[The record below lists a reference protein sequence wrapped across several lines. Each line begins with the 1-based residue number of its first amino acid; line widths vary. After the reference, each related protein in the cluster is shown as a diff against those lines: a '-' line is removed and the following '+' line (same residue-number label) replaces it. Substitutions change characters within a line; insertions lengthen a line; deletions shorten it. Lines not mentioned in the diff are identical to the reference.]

1 MKKLFSLLTI
11 IITSFLLI
19 GIGTQSILATQTED
33 NSEKSGDVSK
43 YLPLA
48 LDSSQKSIP
57 EWIKNTAGWWAEGK
71 IIDASFIAGIQWL
84 IANGVITVSSTEQE
98 AKSGYEIPK
107 WIKNN
112 AGWWAEGKIPD
123 SAFLSGLEWL
133 IEHGII
139 ILNLPKDID
148 PYDVTFSPLLP
159 DIKQKNLQYITTTFF
174 HIFGD
179 LDSIQVID
187 GIEYWGTVYLG
198 IDNEQMDD
206 YNNVSIWNNQQQAIV
221 VYPFFT
227 NTAYNEPGFYTYYRG
242 ECDTCTTIPFA
253 DSRLMFASS
262 GNAFQA
268 LSLMGYKLTNDITI
282 DKNPDILKKYDKVI
296 MLHNEYVTQ
305 AMFDAITN
313 HPNVIYL
320 YPNALYAE
328 IEVDYENNLIT
339 LIRGHDY
346 PPEDPVSNGFDW
358 EFDNTHPYE
367 YDTECSNMEFYN
379 IDNGWMT
386 NCYPEQV
393 FVNSKDGTYNI
404 LEIIKA
410 L

>member
-1 MKKLFSLLTI
+1 MRNILKKLFCLLTI

-19 GIGTQSILATQTED
+19 GTQST
-33 NSEKSGDVSK
+33 
-43 YLPLA
+43 LA
-48 LDSSQKSIP
+48 LDSSPKPIP
-57 EWIKNTAGWWAEGK
+57 EWIKNNAGWWAEGK
-71 IIDASFIAGIQWL
+71 IFDASFIAGIQWL
-84 IANGVITVSSTEQE
+84 ITNDIITVSSTGEE

-112 AGWWAEGKIPD
+112 AGWWASGEIPD

-139 ILNLPKDID
+139 IVNLPEVVD
-148 PYDVTFSPLLP
+148 PYDVTFSPIFS
-159 DIKQKNLQYITTTFF
+159 DVKQKNLDYVTTSFF
-174 HIFGD
+174 HVFGD
-179 LDSIQVID
+179 IDSIQVID
-187 GIEYWGTVYLG
+187 GEEFWGAIYLG
-198 IDNEQMDD
+198 INNELMDE
-206 YNNVSIWNNQQQAIV
+206 YNEVSIWNNPQDAVI

-227 NTAYNEPGFYTYYRG
+227 NAAYNEPGFYTYFRG
-242 ECDTCTTIPFA
+242 ECDTCTTTPFA
-253 DSRLMFASS
+253 NPELYFATS
-262 GNAFQA
+262 GNAVQA
-268 LSLMGYKLTNDITI
+268 LSLMGYKMISDMSI

-296 MLHNEYVTQ
+296 MLHNEYVTRT
-305 AMFDAITN
+305 MFDAITN

-339 LIRGHDY
+339 LIRGHNY

-367 YDTECSNMEFYN
+367 YDTECLTMQFYK

-393 FVNSKDGTYNI
+393 FATSTNGTYEI
-404 LEIIKA
+404 LKTIKE

>member
-1 MKKLFSLLTI
+1 MRNILKKLFCLLTI

-19 GIGTQSILATQTED
+19 GTQST
-33 NSEKSGDVSK
+33 
-43 YLPLA
+43 LA
-48 LDSSQKSIP
+48 LDSSPKPIP
-57 EWIKNTAGWWAEGK
+57 E
-71 IIDASFIAGIQWL
+71 
-84 IANGVITVSSTEQE
+84 
-98 AKSGYEIPK
+98 

-112 AGWWAEGKIPD
+112 AGWWAEGKIFDASFIAGIQWLITNDIITVSSTGEEAKSGYEIPEWIKNNAGWWASGEIPD

-139 ILNLPKDID
+139 IVNLPEVVD
-148 PYDVTFSPLLP
+148 PYDVTFSPIFS
-159 DIKQKNLQYITTTFF
+159 DIKQKNLDYVTTSFF
-174 HIFGD
+174 HVFGD
-179 LDSIQVID
+179 IDSIQVID
-187 GIEYWGTVYLG
+187 GEEFWGAIYLG
-198 IDNEQMDD
+198 INNELMDE
-206 YNNVSIWNNQQQAIV
+206 YNEVSIWNNPQDAVV

-227 NTAYNEPGFYTYYRG
+227 NAAYNEPGFYTYFRG
-242 ECDTCTTIPFA
+242 ECDTCTTTPFA
-253 DSRLMFASS
+253 NPELYFATS
-262 GNAFQA
+262 GNAVQA
-268 LSLMGYKLTNDITI
+268 LSLMGYKMISDMSI

-296 MLHNEYVTQ
+296 MLHNEYVTRT
-305 AMFDAITN
+305 MFDAITN

-339 LIRGHDY
+339 LIRGHNY

-367 YDTECSNMEFYN
+367 YDTECLTMQFYK

-393 FVNSKDGTYNI
+393 FATSTNGTYEI
-404 LEIIKA
+404 LKTIKE

>member
-1 MKKLFSLLTI
+1 MRNILKKLFCLLTI

-19 GIGTQSILATQTED
+19 GTQST
-33 NSEKSGDVSK
+33 
-43 YLPLA
+43 LA
-48 LDSSQKSIP
+48 LDSSPKPIP
-57 EWIKNTAGWWAEGK
+57 E
-71 IIDASFIAGIQWL
+71 
-84 IANGVITVSSTEQE
+84 
-98 AKSGYEIPK
+98 

-112 AGWWAEGKIPD
+112 AGWWAEGKIFDASFIAGIQWLITNDIITVSSTGEEAKSGYEIPEWIKNNAGWWASGEIPD

-139 ILNLPKDID
+139 IVNLPEVVD
-148 PYDVTFSPLLP
+148 PYDVTFSAIFP
-159 DIKQKNLQYITTTFF
+159 DVKQKNLDYVTTSFF
-174 HIFGD
+174 HVFGD
-179 LDSIQVID
+179 IDSIQVID
-187 GIEYWGTVYLG
+187 GEEFWGAIYLG
-198 IDNEQMDD
+198 INNELMDE
-206 YNNVSIWNNQQQAIV
+206 YNEVSIWNNPQDAVV

-227 NTAYNEPGFYTYYRG
+227 NAAYNEPGFYTYFRG
-242 ECDTCTTIPFA
+242 ECDTCTTTPFA
-253 DSRLMFASS
+253 NPELYFATS
-262 GNAFQA
+262 GNAVQA
-268 LSLMGYKLTNDITI
+268 LSLMGYKMISDMSI

-296 MLHNEYVTQ
+296 MLHNEYVTRT
-305 AMFDAITN
+305 MFDAITN

-339 LIRGHDY
+339 LIRGHNY

-367 YDTECSNMEFYN
+367 YDTECLTMQFYK

-393 FVNSKDGTYNI
+393 FATSTNGTYEI
-404 LEIIKA
+404 LKTIKE

>member
-1 MKKLFSLLTI
+1 MRNILKKLFCLLTI

-19 GIGTQSILATQTED
+19 GTQST
-33 NSEKSGDVSK
+33 
-43 YLPLA
+43 LA
-48 LDSSQKSIP
+48 LDSSQKPIP
-57 EWIKNTAGWWAEGK
+57 EWIKNNASWWAEGK
-71 IIDASFIAGIQWL
+71 IFDSAFIAGIQWL
-84 IANGVITVSSTEQE
+84 ITNDIITVSSTGEE
-98 AKSGYEIPK
+98 SKSGYEIPK

-112 AGWWAEGKIPD
+112 AGWWASGEIPD

-139 ILNLPKDID
+139 IVNLPEDVD
-148 PYDVTFSPLLP
+148 PYDITFSPLFP
-159 DIKQKNLQYITTTFF
+159 DIKQKNLDYISTSFF

-179 LDSIQVID
+179 IDSIQVID
-187 GIEYWGTVYLG
+187 GEEFWGSAYLG
-198 IDNEQMDD
+198 INSERMDEYNE
-206 YNNVSIWNNQQQAIV
+206 VSVWNNSQNAIV

-227 NTAYNEPGFYTYYRG
+227 NAAYNEPGFYTYFRG

-253 DSRLMFASS
+253 NPELFFATS

-268 LSLMGYKLTNDITI
+268 LSLMGYKITNDMSI
-282 DKNPDILKKYDKVI
+282 DKNPDMLKKYDKVI
-296 MLHNEYVTQ
+296 MLHNEYVTRN
-305 AMFDAITN
+305 MFDAITN

-339 LIRGHDY
+339 LIRGHGY
-346 PPEDPVSNGFDW
+346 PEPEISNGFDW
-358 EFDNTHPYE
+358 KFDNTHPYE
-367 YDTECSNMEFYN
+367 YDTECSNMEFYT

-393 FVNSKDGTYNI
+393 FATSLNGTYNI
-404 LEIIKA
+404 LDVIKA

>member
-1 MKKLFSLLTI
+1 MRNILKKLFCLLTI

-19 GIGTQSILATQTED
+19 GTQST
-33 NSEKSGDVSK
+33 
-43 YLPLA
+43 LA
-48 LDSSQKSIP
+48 LDSSPKPIP
-57 EWIKNTAGWWAEGK
+57 EWIKNNAGWWAEGK
-71 IIDASFIAGIQWL
+71 IFDASFIAGIQWL
-84 IANGVITVSSTEQE
+84 ITNDIITVSFTGEE

-112 AGWWAEGKIPD
+112 AGWWASGEIPD

-139 ILNLPKDID
+139 IVNLPEVVD
-148 PYDVTFSPLLP
+148 PYDVTFSPIFS
-159 DIKQKNLQYITTTFF
+159 DIKQKNLDYVTTSFF
-174 HIFGD
+174 HVFGD
-179 LDSIQVID
+179 IDSIQVID
-187 GIEYWGTVYLG
+187 GEEFWGAIYLG
-198 IDNEQMDD
+198 INNELMDE
-206 YNNVSIWNNQQQAIV
+206 YNEVSIWNNPQDAVI

-227 NTAYNEPGFYTYYRG
+227 NAAYNEPGFYTYFRG
-242 ECDTCTTIPFA
+242 ECDTCTTTPFA
-253 DSRLMFASS
+253 NPELYFATS
-262 GNAFQA
+262 GNAVQA
-268 LSLMGYKLTNDITI
+268 LSLMGYKMISDMSI

-296 MLHNEYVTQ
+296 MLHNEYVTRT
-305 AMFDAITN
+305 MFDAITN

-339 LIRGHDY
+339 LIRGHNY

-367 YDTECSNMEFYN
+367 YDTECLTMQFYK

-393 FVNSKDGTYNI
+393 FATSTNGTYEI
-404 LEIIKA
+404 LKTIKE

>member
-1 MKKLFSLLTI
+1 MRNILKKLFCLLTI

-19 GIGTQSILATQTED
+19 GTQST
-33 NSEKSGDVSK
+33 
-43 YLPLA
+43 LA
-48 LDSSQKSIP
+48 LDSSPKPIP
-57 EWIKNTAGWWAEGK
+57 EWIKNNAGWWAEGK
-71 IIDASFIAGIQWL
+71 IFDASFIAGIQWL
-84 IANGVITVSSTEQE
+84 ITNDIITVSSTGEE

-112 AGWWAEGKIPD
+112 AGWWASGEIPD

-139 ILNLPKDID
+139 IVNLPEVVD
-148 PYDVTFSPLLP
+148 PYDVTFSPIFS
-159 DIKQKNLQYITTTFF
+159 DIKQKNLDYVTTSFF
-174 HIFGD
+174 HVFGD
-179 LDSIQVID
+179 IDSIQVID
-187 GIEYWGTVYLG
+187 GEEFWGAIYLG
-198 IDNEQMDD
+198 INNELMDE
-206 YNNVSIWNNQQQAIV
+206 YNEVSIWNNPQDAVI

-227 NTAYNEPGFYTYYRG
+227 NAAYNEPGFYTYFRG
-242 ECDTCTTIPFA
+242 ECDTCTTTPFA
-253 DSRLMFASS
+253 NPELYFATS
-262 GNAFQA
+262 GNAVQA
-268 LSLMGYKLTNDITI
+268 LSLMGYKMISDMSI

-296 MLHNEYVTQ
+296 MLHNEYVTRT
-305 AMFDAITN
+305 MFDAITN

-339 LIRGHDY
+339 LIRGHNY

-367 YDTECSNMEFYN
+367 YDTECLTMQFYK

-393 FVNSKDGTYNI
+393 FATSTNGTYEI
-404 LEIIKA
+404 LKTIKE

>member
-1 MKKLFSLLTI
+1 MRNILKKLFCLLTI

-19 GIGTQSILATQTED
+19 GTQST
-33 NSEKSGDVSK
+33 
-43 YLPLA
+43 LA
-48 LDSSQKSIP
+48 LDSSPKPIP
-57 EWIKNTAGWWAEGK
+57 E
-71 IIDASFIAGIQWL
+71 
-84 IANGVITVSSTEQE
+84 
-98 AKSGYEIPK
+98 

-112 AGWWAEGKIPD
+112 AGWWAEGKIFDASFIAGIQWLITNDIITVSSTGEEAKSGYEIPEWIKNNAGWWASGEIPD

-139 ILNLPKDID
+139 IVNLPEVVD
-148 PYDVTFSPLLP
+148 PYDVTFSPIFS
-159 DIKQKNLQYITTTFF
+159 DVKQKNLDYVTTSFF
-174 HIFGD
+174 HVFGD
-179 LDSIQVID
+179 IDSIQVID
-187 GIEYWGTVYLG
+187 GEEFWGAIYLG
-198 IDNEQMDD
+198 INNELMDE
-206 YNNVSIWNNQQQAIV
+206 YNEVSIWNNPQDAVI

-227 NTAYNEPGFYTYYRG
+227 NAAYNEPGFYTYFRG
-242 ECDTCTTIPFA
+242 ECDTCTTTPFA
-253 DSRLMFASS
+253 NPELYFATS
-262 GNAFQA
+262 GNAVQA
-268 LSLMGYKLTNDITI
+268 LSLMGYKMISDMSI

-296 MLHNEYVTQ
+296 MLHNEYVTRT
-305 AMFDAITN
+305 MFDAITN

-339 LIRGHDY
+339 LIRGHNY

-367 YDTECSNMEFYN
+367 YDTECLTMQFYK

-393 FVNSKDGTYNI
+393 FATSTNGTYEI
-404 LEIIKA
+404 LKTIKE